1 MVTTIDEKLVR
12 ARAQLDRV
20 PIERLAD
27 EVERGALLVDI
38 RPVEQRSRDG
48 EVPGALI
55 IDSNVLFWRLSP
67 TSDARSVDVAPDQRV
82 IVMCNEGYTSSLAAA
97 ELQDLGLP
105 RATDLVGGYQAWL
118 AHGGRP
124 A

>member
-1 MVTTIDEKLVR
+1 MVTTIDEKLAR

-20 PIERLAD
+20 PIERLAE

-38 RPVEQRSRDG
+38 RPVAQRSRDG

-67 TSDARSVDVAPDQRV
+67 TSDARSVDLAPDQRV
-82 IVMCNEGYTSSLAAA
+82 IIMCNEGYTSSLAAA

-105 RATDLVGGYQAWL
+105 LATDLVGGYQAWL
-118 AHGGRP
+118 AHGARP
-124 A
+124 V